1 MNVLEHLIGVQGQ
14 IIRCRRLADE
24 TADRAMA
31 RRFYQLADSLEERVR
46 EVDRA
51 LCSPE

>member
-1 MNVLEHLIGVQGQ
+1 MNILEHLIGVQGQ
-14 IIRCRRLADE
+14 IIRCRRLANE
-24 TADRAMA
+24 TPDRAMA
-31 RRFYQLADSLEERVR
+31 LRFYQLADDLEQRVR

>member
-1 MNVLEHLIGVQGQ
+1 MNVLDHLIGVQGQ
-14 IIRCRRLADE
+14 LIRCRRIADE
-24 TADRAMA
+24 TPDRAMA
-31 RRFYQLADSLEERVR
+31 RR

>member
-1 MNVLEHLIGVQGQ
+1 MNVLDHLIGVQGQ
-14 IIRCRRLADE
+14 IVRCRRLADE
-24 TADRAMA
+24 TLDRAMA
-31 RRFYQLADSLEERVR
+31 LRFHQLADHLEQQVR

>member
-1 MNVLEHLIGVQGQ
+1 MNVLDHLIGIQHQ
-14 IIRCRRLADE
+14 IIECHRLADE
-24 TADRAMA
+24 TPDREAALRFHELADRIE
-31 RRFYQLADSLEERVR
+31 LRVR

>member
-1 MNVLEHLIGVQGQ
+1 MNVLDHLIGIQHQ
-14 IIRCRRLADE
+14 IIKCHRLADE
-24 TADRAMA
+24 TRDPGAAL
-31 RRFYQLADSLEERVR
+31 RFHELADKIELRVR